1 MFTLPQWIAR
11 LTKGYIKATG
21 KEPDG
26 LAKLKIKLEAAQ
38 RVRDQS
44 KVVKGNFNPNE
55 KWWEARKATP
65 FSSPQ
70 THKEKIDWLVK
81 NVDPSAKQTIP
92 PRETLEAMLKDGR
105 EDLIDHFFEMHTKEL
120 GKPKINIDTSGLKHP
135 ELVKKMMTDEKL
147 KPTLVKTPKKTPP
160 EDLAS
165 GGIARVGMMI
175 GGFTKAQVL
184 IQMLKNTIKGSK
196 DPYVKKTFP
205 NFIKELQKNPKLALD
220 ENVWKQFTTGLP
232 KNQRLIVHSDDSVD
246 FFRQTE
252 FGPHNIEKTLEF
264 QKKHNLSREQA
275 NIILKMEPEDRVLEM
290 KRLETIADRSKT
302 KHAYGGI
309 AGQLHLYDGGRAGFK
324 KGGFDP
330 SKRRFLKGTGAA
342 LGVLSMIPFVGK
354 FFKPVA
360 KTVGKFKGTPN
371 LVVDITKTPN
381 MPDWYMPAIRKVLKQ
396 GEDITDTAATAER
409 QTVHRDILPDGDQV
423 TVTQNIDAQTIDVSV
438 ANPKDNYL
446 SKTGAGE
453 SPYTIQYSK
462 GQVIDSGKMKGQK
475 TPDTLQVDEPYVRQA
490 GPDTKDVEIE
500 FDVMDYNPKNEVHD
514 TSVLETY
521 ATGKK
526 VKSRGTGEV
535 RDPWEGYSP
544 DLKADDYA
552 KGGIA
557 GQLHLNRPGYAGG
570 TLVKGSRWLIKQ
582 LEKVLDNMTFG
593 RGQFSK
599 LPEAR
604 KVKLFKE
611 TEEIIKYLKGGGKIP
626 DDIIKKIKTDPH
638 FKRQDPKIRSRDP
651 ELAEMEDLVFGE
663 SKVVDETADLFNFKK
678 ILPEELRNSLNQ
690 LPDEGQIPLLKKFK
704 QAFEATETGGIEA
717 GVDVLQKELL
727 AGFKPTGKP
736 HAAGGRIGFSKG
748 KGLSWLWKLL
758 KEPKTSLYSREKANP
773 LGPSLFE
780 TVAGDTSR
788 RTFLKKLMLNDER
801 MKRIKFK
808 QMLKDATDEA
818 RRNPGYKFPSDKQ
831 VKEEIERI
839 FAEAYSPHFTKH
851 AAGGLAHVLGV

>member
-1 MFTLPQWIAR
+1 
-11 LTKGYIKATG
+11 
-21 KEPDG
+21 
-26 LAKLKIKLEAAQ
+26 
-38 RVRDQS
+38 
-44 KVVKGNFNPNE
+44 
-55 KWWEARKATP
+55 
-65 FSSPQ
+65 
-70 THKEKIDWLVK
+70 
-81 NVDPSAKQTIP
+81 
-92 PRETLEAMLKDGR
+92 
-105 EDLIDHFFEMHTKEL
+105 
-120 GKPKINIDTSGLKHP
+120 
-135 ELVKKMMTDEKL
+135 
-147 KPTLVKTPKKTPP
+147 
-160 EDLAS
+160 
-165 GGIARVGMMI
+165 
-175 GGFTKAQVL
+175 
-184 IQMLKNTIKGSK
+184 
-196 DPYVKKTFP
+196 
-205 NFIKELQKNPKLALD
+205 
-220 ENVWKQFTTGLP
+220 
-232 KNQRLIVHSDDSVD
+232 
-246 FFRQTE
+246 
-252 FGPHNIEKTLEF
+252 
-264 QKKHNLSREQA
+264 
-275 NIILKMEPEDRVLEM
+275 
-290 KRLETIADRSKT
+290 
-302 KHAYGGI
+302 
-309 AGQLHLYDGGRAGFK
+309 
-324 KGGFDP
+324 
-330 SKRRFLKGTGAA
+330 
-342 LGVLSMIPFVGK
+342 
-354 FFKPVA
+354 
-360 KTVGKFKGTPN
+360 
-371 LVVDITKTPN
+371 
-381 MPDWYMPAIRKVLKQ
+381 
-396 GEDITDTAATAER
+396 
-409 QTVHRDILPDGDQV
+409 
-423 TVTQNIDAQTIDVSV
+423 
-438 ANPKDNYL
+438 
-446 SKTGAGE
+446 
-453 SPYTIQYSK
+453 
-462 GQVIDSGKMKGQK
+462 MKGQK